1 MPIPFAATLFKAQK
15 KKKLLHKLCGSFFC
29 VSRNETL

>member
-1 MPIPFAATLFKAQK
+1 MLFPLAAPFLKAQ

>member
-1 MPIPFAATLFKAQK
+1 MLFPLAAPFLKAQK